1 MECFIE
7 VFGITRIKA
16 LTADREFI
24 GTQWLRWLQEQNI
37 KYVIRLRDNGQYIS
51 NSRGRMVLLHDNFF
65 KLG

>member
-1 MECFIE
+1 MECFVE

-37 KYVIRLRDNGQYIS
+37 KYVIPITLNK
-51 NSRGRMVLLHDNFF
+51 MT
-65 KLG
+65 